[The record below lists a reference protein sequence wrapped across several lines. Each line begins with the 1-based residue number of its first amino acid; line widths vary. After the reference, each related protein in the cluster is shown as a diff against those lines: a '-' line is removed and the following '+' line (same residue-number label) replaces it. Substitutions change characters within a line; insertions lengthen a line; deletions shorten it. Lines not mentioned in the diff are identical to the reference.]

1 MTFFIAE
8 ISSKDLSEQERL
20 PSLRYTWVTISCLTH
35 RCFHSHWYFIVP
47 LRDTRLTIL
56 TSKELRYNLL
66 TFSIFIIQLQVGAIH
81 VFSRQCNRIEPP
93 CLFCTLTLLKLAL
106 CSHSDLARSKALWSF
121 LKSSMVIFFNQQES
135 LWIFPHSTLINSIWY
150 DQTWSN
156 HNFQPIRIKTIRHRA
171 LTALDL
177 KCCMGGKLQSII
189 QFKICLLS
197 F

>member
-1 MTFFIAE
+1 MF
-8 ISSKDLSEQERL
+8 
-20 PSLRYTWVTISCLTH
+20 V
-35 RCFHSHWYFIVP
+35 
-47 LRDTRLTIL
+47 
-56 TSKELRYNLL
+56 
-66 TFSIFIIQLQVGAIH
+66 
-81 VFSRQCNRIEPP
+81 
-93 CLFCTLTLLKLAL
+93 CTLTLLKLAL

-156 HNFQPIRIKTIRHRA
+156 LNFQPIRIKTIRHRA

-197 F
+197 FYIRTDRVEWINHSAESQSGYKDHLSPVILKWMQ